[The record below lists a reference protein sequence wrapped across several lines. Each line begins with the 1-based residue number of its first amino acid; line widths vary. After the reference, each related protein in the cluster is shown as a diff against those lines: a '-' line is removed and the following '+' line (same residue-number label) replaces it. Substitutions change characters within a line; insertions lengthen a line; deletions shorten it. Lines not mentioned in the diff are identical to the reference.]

1 MIRNKT
7 SNVPVGTFDR
17 DLMRTVE
24 HMEWDTET
32 DASIDILSDQ
42 LVELEHLQEG
52 AKLW

>member
-24 HMEWDTET
+24 HMEWDTEDT
-32 DASIDILSDQ
+32 VDTLSDQ
-42 LVELEHLQEG
+42 LSELSHLREG
-52 AKLW
+52 ADLW

>member
-1 MIRNKT
+1 MSRNKT

-24 HMEWDTET
+24 NVEWDTDT

-42 LVELEHLQEG
+42 LIELEHLQEG
-52 AKLW
+52 AELW

>member
-1 MIRNKT
+1 MSRNRT

-24 HMEWDTET
+24 HMEWDTDT

-42 LVELEHLQEG
+42 LSELEHLQEG
-52 AKLW
+52 AALW